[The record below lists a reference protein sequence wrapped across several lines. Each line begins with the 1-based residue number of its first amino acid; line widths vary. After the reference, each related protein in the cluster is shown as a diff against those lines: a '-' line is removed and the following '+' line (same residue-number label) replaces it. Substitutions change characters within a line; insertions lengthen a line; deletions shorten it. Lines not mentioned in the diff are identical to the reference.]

1 MSYITKSA
9 NEKCKMFRNKSEAVN
24 IRLVK
29 KGSWETLT
37 DDYYHYDCKV
47 VLTAKETKEASKK
60 RKQELEPLKQMCRDI
75 GYSDGTEK
83 MADCVKD
90 LYLKKMNSQSQSS
103 ITTTKRKIDPSV
115 FDDLGKIS
123 EDILGGKSTSE
134 AISGSSS
141 PRRTMT
147 CFKTGE
153 ETGGLNKICRYD
165 CAGNLVTT
173 TVGSAQV
180 CSIQIQR

>member
-1 MSYITKSA
+1 EKYYCHTSFPRGVITK
-9 NEKCKMFRNKSEAVN
+9 N
-24 IRLVK
+24 
-29 KGSWETLT
+29 G
-37 DDYYHYDCKV
+37 
-47 VLTAKETKEASKK
+47 KK
-60 RKQELEPLKQMCRDI
+60 RLLSDKGQASNNTSSSNQISLINLKDTCMKF
-75 GYSDGTEK
+75 GYKEGTEK

-90 LYLKKMNSQSQSS
+90 LYLKKTNSQSQSS

-123 EDILGGKSTSE
+123 EDLLGGKSMSE
-134 AISGSSS
+134 SISGSSS

-165 CAGNLVTT
+165 CTGNLVTT

-180 CSIQIQR
+180 CPIQIQR